1 MISAALFSQFY
12 PVHIQKDSIV
22 FSVFF
27 TPNAPLFSS
36 VSHLSSIRYKHR
48 TAPENISFFTCI
60 SLTINKIHS
69 IISSPHFFE
78 SISFFLRISLSIN
91 KIQSPINSLKIKKIH
106 HFSSYI
112 SLIINKIQSLI
123 DPLKIREIPRFSTV
137 SHLLST
143 R

>member
-1 MISAALFSQFY
+1 MISAALFSQSY
-12 PVHIQKDSIV
+12 PVHIQKDSII
-22 FSVFF
+22 FSGFF
-27 TPNAPLFSS
+27 APNAPLFSP
-36 VSHLSSIRYKHR
+36 VSHLSSIRYKHH
-48 TAPENISFFTCI
+48 TTPENISFFTCI

-78 SISFFLRISLSIN
+78 SISFFLHISLSIN
-91 KIQSPINSLKIKKIH
+91 KIQSLINSLKIKKIH

-123 DPLKIREIPRFSTV
+123 NPLKIRKISRFSTV